1 MGFRWSVIIVMLFAV
16 VSCGGNKQ
24 ATSQAASAPAE
35 KTVFHWRLVTSWP
48 KNYPGMGMAPE
59 RLAKEVDKMSDG
71 RLKISVYGA
80 NEIVPAMGVFDAVS
94 LGNVEMGHSASY
106 YWKGKIPAAVFFTTV
121 PFGLT
126 AQEMN
131 GWLYYG
137 GGLKLWDELYAKY
150 NLVPL
155 PGGNTGVQMAG
166 WFNKPINSIDDI
178 KGMKMR
184 IPGLGGEVFE
194 RAGGTAVT
202 IPGGEIF
209 TSMQTGVIDATEWV
223 GPYNDLAFGLNQVG
237 KYYYYPG
244 WHEPGPNLEFI
255 INKKAWDSLPP
266 DLQEILTVASEA
278 INADTLDEYVAK
290 NNAALQE
297 LKQKGVIIRKLPD
310 DVLIKLS
317 KISDQVVKEVA
328 GDDPLAQK
336 IYQSYVNYK
345 NNVDEYDEISEHAY
359 MNARTMAEHADR
371 GQSKVPE

>member
-1 MGFRWSVIIVMLFAV
+1 MGFKTTILVAMVLTLAA
-16 VSCGGNKQ
+16 CGGKQ
-24 ATSQAASAPAE
+24 QAASQAAAPAE
-35 KTVFHWRLVTSWP
+35 KQVFHWRLVTSWP

-59 RLAKEVDKMSDG
+59 RLAQEVDKMSDG
-71 RLKISVYGA
+71 RLKINVYGA
-80 NEIVPAMGVFDAVS
+80 GEIVPAMGVFDAVS

-137 GGLKLWDELYAKY
+137 GGLDLWRELYAKY

-166 WFNKPINSIDDI
+166 WFNKEINSIDDI

-255 INKKAWDSLPP
+255 INKRAWDSLPP

-297 LKQKGVIIRKLPD
+297 LKQKGVKIRALPD
-310 DVLIKLS
+310 DVIVQLS
-317 KISDQVVKEVA
+317 KISDQIVKEVA

-336 IYQSYVNYK
+336 IYQSYVTYK
-345 NNVDEYDEISEHAY
+345 NNVDAYDEISEHAY
-359 MNARTMAEHADR
+359 MNARTMAEEAD
-371 GQSKVPE
+371 KKP